1 MRQLLARLLG
11 KLADFFKPSA
21 GRHQYF
27 DERLASEQWDL
38 LEAAALLQI
47 TEFRIFELAYKEW
60 FGHRPR
66 PYIIER
72 YFKDYMFNRAIPAWV
87 THFCRRVVALGHAGE
102 LDPRDFGIY
111 YRLPSRRMTRIGQ
124 LYIAFLLAA
133 FLGLVWFTYG
143 ERVLGGSTSSL
154 FGRGDEP
161 SVQDRPHQAVEEQ
174 PL

>member
-1 MRQLLARLLG
+1 MVRTPLGRRMAKRRL
-11 KLADFFKPSA
+11 F
-21 GRHQYF
+21 F
-27 DERLASEQWDL
+27 DEKNMSDDIADV
-38 LEAAALLQI
+38 LEAAALLQV

-60 FGHRPR
+60 FGRRPR

-72 YFKDYMFNRAIPAWV
+72 YFNDYMFNQAVPGWV

-111 YRLPSRRMTRIGQ
+111 YRLPSRRMARIGQ

-143 ERVLGGSTSSL
+143 DRVFGDSTSSP

-161 SVQDRPHQAVEEQ
+161 AVQDR
-174 PL
+174 L